1 MNCRRVEK
9 LIPLYVEGDLE
20 SHSRERI
27 ASHLEWCGRCN
38 WLADE
43 FRESQSWLRSTQ
55 PPEFDEAFLSSFK
68 ADALKQIAETNAKRS
83 FLASV
88 IQQWSRKQVL
98 ALAGA
103 MIVIVAIVVLY
114 VYQAGTSARLE
125 IADTTKAT
133 ELHGALPEKPQA
145 VSGKPHDTGVAT
157 GADLKKRRSSTHHRS
172 VNALARRP
180 MFSTGPIES
189 PLANQISQA
198 EDSGLGSFEPPFEPP
213 IERFGSGD
221 DAPPMLR
228 IEMQTSDPNIRI
240 IWFAPK
246 GVESPTTNQ

>member
-20 SHSRERI
+20 SHSGERI

-55 PPEFDEAFLSSFK
+55 PPDLDEAFLSSFK
-68 ADALKQIAETNAKRS
+68 AGALKLIAENNAKPS

-88 IQQWSRKQVL
+88 IQQWSRRQVF

-103 MIVIVAIVVLY
+103 MMIIVAVVVFY
-114 VYQAGTSARLE
+114 VYQAGTSRRLHVAE
-125 IADTTKAT
+125 TTVTPENKVPLAPDSQPAPHRAPDTQ
-133 ELHGALPEKPQA
+133 L
-145 VSGKPHDTGVAT
+145 AT
-157 GADLKKRRSSTHHRS
+157 GAGLKKRQRSTHRTT
-172 VNALARRP
+172 VNALAGRP
-180 MFSTGPIES
+180 ALSPQRIES
-189 PLANQISQA
+189 PSSTQISR
-198 EDSGLGSFEPPFEPP
+198 LGSSGPGSLEPPVEPS
-213 IERFGSGD
+213 GSGD
-221 DAPPMLR
+221 DSPAMLR

-246 GVESPTTNQ
+246 EVESPTTNQ

>member
-9 LIPLYVEGDLE
+9 LIPLYIEGDLE

-43 FRESQSWLRSTQ
+43 FRESQSWLRSTR
-55 PPEFDEAFLSSFK
+55 PPEFDETFLSSFK
-68 ADALKQIAETNAKRS
+68 ADALKLIAETNAKPS

-88 IQQWSRKQVL
+88 IQQWSRRQVL

-103 MIVIVAIVVLY
+103 MMIIVAIVVLY
-114 VYQAGTSARLE
+114 VYQGSTSGRLQV
-125 IADTTKAT
+125 ADTTSPPEIEVTLPT
-133 ELHGALPEKPQA
+133 EPQPAPHKKP
-145 VSGKPHDTGVAT
+145 DTGLAT
-157 GADLKKRRSSTHHRS
+157 GADLKVPQRAANRTA
-172 VNALARRP
+172 VNARREH
-180 MFSTGPIES
+180 SVVS
-189 PLANQISQA
+189 PHTI
-198 EDSGLGSFEPPFEPP
+198 EPPLPVQVSQSAASGPGSLEPP
-213 IERFGSGD
+213 LEPSGNGD
-221 DAPPMLR
+221 DSQPMLR

-246 GVESPTTNQ
+246 EVESPTTNQ